1 MYVRVKQLQIATS
14 SQESLLRLLVHY
26 GVLASAAAVLVVA
39 VVKVRARS
47 SACARC
53 CLGSNVC
60 AFIFINVNVT

>member
-26 GVLASAAAVLVVA
+26 GVLASAAVLVVA
-39 VVKVRARS
+39 VVKVRAQS